1 MPPAK
6 EARRVTLV
14 GLAANALL
22 CIMKLIVGFAAH
34 SSGLISDAVNSAS
47 DVLNTLIAMVGVRI
61 GSKQADSDHP
71 YGHAR
76 FECVASLLLSFLVF
90 ITGLGIGWNGLK
102 SIFSGTE
109 SLEIPG
115 IPALVA
121 ALVVCAVKEALYWYT
136 IRSAK
141 KLGSLALKA
150 SAWDHRSDVFA
161 SLGVFIGILGSRLG
175 VAVLDAVAGVVI
187 SILILRVA
195 VNIFLEAVSQT
206 VDQACEPELEQKFRM
221 AALSVAGVMRLDE
234 LRSRRFGSGVYVDM
248 EIAVDGRLSLRE
260 AHDISERVHDAVEE
274 CEPTTRHCMV
284 HVNPYTEEASAPG
297 E

>member
-1 MPPAK
+1 
-6 EARRVTLV
+6 
-14 GLAANALL
+14 
-22 CIMKLIVGFAAH
+22 
-34 SSGLISDAVNSAS
+34 
-47 DVLNTLIAMVGVRI
+47 MVGVRI

-161 SLGVFIGILGSRLG
+161 SLGVFI
-175 VAVLDAVAGVVI
+175 